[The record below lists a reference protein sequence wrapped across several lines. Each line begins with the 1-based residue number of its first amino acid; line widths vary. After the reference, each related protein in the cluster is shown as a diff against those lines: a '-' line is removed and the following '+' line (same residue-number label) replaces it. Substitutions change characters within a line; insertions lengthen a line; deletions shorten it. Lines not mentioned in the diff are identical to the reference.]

1 MDQSEIVPFN
11 VHGVLECVL
20 RFFNQKEIGVIV
32 FCKEIDIGEV
42 ETNDF
47 PRFDEGALRQCG

>member
-1 MDQSEIVPFN
+1 M
-11 VHGVLECVL
+11 CA